1 MFFFQLIIAGIA
13 VYLLL
18 VFLAQPFI
26 FVFRTLPRLL
36 SPKEGALGTATEKP
50 DDVDPVPLEDLKH
63 VLYAIE
69 LGRDRFGRM
78 VYKGYDHDGG
88 YKFYHYETGLRRVRD
103 LRSVPLEELENW
115 DALHGRA

>member
-1 MFFFQLIIAGIA
+1 MGFLQLVIAAVA
-13 VYLLL
+13 VYLFLL
-18 VFLAQPFI
+18 FLAQPFL

-36 SPKEGALGTATEKP
+36 SPKEGPLGSATEMP
-50 DDVDPVPLEDLKH
+50 DDVDPMPLEDLNQ
-63 VLYAIE
+63 VFFAIE

-103 LRSVPLEELENW
+103 IRSVPLEELENW
-115 DALHGRA
+115 DALHGRV